1 MRCSDIYRQTL
12 NAKQSKHAWN
22 KCTETNALNHANIVP
37 ALNAPCAC
45 ITGTAGS
52 QCRTRTGPHLLG
64 TSCIAPAARTSGENC
79 TCRPSQ
85 GALLLLVP
93 PSGQDPWWMLPSG
106 PGCTAPLAGPSS
118 ASLAFYLTPQCSPQT
133 KLTFDRQVSR
143 NIGTDRDHN
152 DSKSWIL
159 IDLSCT

>member
-1 MRCSDIYRQTL
+1 M
-12 NAKQSKHAWN
+12 QSKHAWN

-37 ALNAPCAC
+37 ALNTPCAC
-45 ITGTAGS
+45 ITGIAGS

-106 PGCTAPLAGPSS
+106 PGCTAPLAKPSS
-118 ASLAFYLTPQCSPQT
+118 ENCPLAGDLQHWLCSLKPTYSVEQQTSKADVFSTTIAYQSP
-133 KLTFDRQVSR
+133 
-143 NIGTDRDHN
+143 
-152 DSKSWIL
+152 
-159 IDLSCT
+159 